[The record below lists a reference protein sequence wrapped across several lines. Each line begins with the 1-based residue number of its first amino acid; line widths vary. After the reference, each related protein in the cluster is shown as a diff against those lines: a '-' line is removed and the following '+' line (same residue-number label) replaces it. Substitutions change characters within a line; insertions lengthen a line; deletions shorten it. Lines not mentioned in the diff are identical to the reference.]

1 MIAIIMTVAGIA
13 VFAAGIFNLAREFG
27 DPGSRKVYGVIS
39 FIGLAV
45 ALMAGW
51 QFIA

>member
-1 MIAIIMTVAGIA
+1 MIAVIMTVAGIA
-13 VFAAGIFNLAREFG
+13 VFAAGLYNLAREFS

-39 FIGLAV
+39 LIGLAV

-51 QFIA
+51 PFIA